1 MSTSAVTYV
10 LSYIPRGL
18 YYTGKEF
25 VPWTTDRN
33 RARVFDNRGEARG
46 ALYKM
51 ASNDPHGY
59 SLRDLADYAVVK
71 VTMAQQP
78 DTYEVDPEGEF
89 VGIQDFD
96 DGMWVADGRWQD
108 DPCPVPLAHDDPWDF
123 WATRWFYLRR
133 LRKVP
138 GAPNLTEEIVD
149 RAP

>member
-1 MSTSAVTYV
+1 MNSAVTYV

-18 YYTGKEF
+18 YYTGKDWA
-25 VPWTTDRN
+25 VWDRN
-33 RARVFDNRGEARG
+33 RNRAKVFDNRGEARG

-51 ASNDPHGY
+51 ANDDPHTY

-71 VTMAQQP
+71 VTMEVQP

-89 VGIQDFD
+89 VGIQDID
-96 DGMWVADGRWQD
+96 DGTWVGDHEWQD
-108 DPCPVPLAHDDPWDF
+108 APCPAPLVHNDPWDF
-123 WATRWFYLRR
+123 WAVGGFYLRR

-138 GAPNLTEEIVD
+138 GAQNLTEEIVD